1 MGTNSET
8 KSSFDIS
15 LFLKRFH
22 NSRHSFSIYK
32 RFNQRQK
39 ETEIG
44 INVLDAT
51 LVVYLNKEQPE
62 IVRFIRPSPITAQ
75 CYLSKSLKILENLL
89 VLLCFKGIW
98 ISNIRL

>member
-1 MGTNSET
+1 MGTNSER

-22 NSRHSFSIYK
+22 NPRQSFSSYK
-32 RFNQRQK
+32 KFNQRQK
-39 ETEIG
+39 ETEIE
-44 INVLDAT
+44 IKVLDAT
-51 LVVYLNKEQPE
+51 LVVYLTKEQPE

-75 CYLSKSLKILENLL
+75 CYLSKPLKILENLL